1 MIVFVFMDR
10 FEIQSEKGYY
20 MKICNA
26 QGCGV
31 CLRCNGEPPFINGY
45 SCGDICRKTVENIMN
60 YLEDGELYRFKDGK
74 LYSVDVWETDIQS
87 EYELDI

>member
-1 MIVFVFMDR
+1 
-10 FEIQSEKGYY
+10 

-31 CLRCNGEPPFINGY
+31 CFNCNGKPPIINGY

-74 LYSVDVWETDIQS
+74 LYQVDVYQSGIQCETECDIS
-87 EYELDI
+87 